1 MRLAR
6 RRNQPSFDDA
16 MFGLLAVSSEKLVA
30 AGISEDEAA
39 TMAAEIMLQAAD
51 SVAPSV
57 VATVRRQAPRVRR
70 ARRRQYRDFK
80 RVLKVY
86 WGEPLN
92 RYLQICMAA
101 VEIGRRFY
109 DRLEKA
115 AEQQQDYEFEALMG
129 LYARA
134 CRTAVEIH
142 HAFSG
147 GYSMGALARCRT
159 LHEIA
164 VIMIVITRFREEI
177 PDLAERFLL
186 HDVVQNYKDAKI
198 YQEHCAALGEE
209 LLTEA
214 EMTSMEEG
222 RQDLIERF
230 GDDYRHPYGWASGI
244 GGLSNPKFADL
255 ERQAGVAH
263 LRGHCSWAN
272 HEVHADS
279 KGWRLNILGRGEGQ
293 HQATGPDHLDMAEPA
308 SWSLI
313 SLGQC
318 VATLVFSTDD
328 ISPLEVMCCQTVQR
342 LIDDAM
348 NAFDNAEAWAEEAD
362 RRVLPLPQWRR
373 KAWLLWQVITKRV

>member
-1 MRLAR
+1 
-6 RRNQPSFDDA
+6 
-16 MFGLLAVSSEKLVA
+16 MFGVLAASSEKLVS

-39 TMAAEIMLQAAD
+39 TMVAETMLQAAD
-51 SVAPSV
+51 TVAPSV
-57 VATVRRQAPRVRR
+57 VATVRRRAPRMHR
-70 ARRRQYRDFK
+70 ARRRQYRDFR

-86 WGEPLN
+86 WGESLD
-92 RYLQICMAA
+92 RYLEICVAA
-101 VEIGRRFY
+101 EEVGRRY
-109 DRLEKA
+109 YGRLEKA
-115 AEQQQDYEFEALMG
+115 AVQQQDYEFEALTG

-134 CRTAVEIH
+134 CRTAAEIH
-142 HAFSG
+142 HTLSG

-164 VIMIVITRFREEI
+164 VIMIVISRFREEI
-177 PDLAERFLL
+177 PYLAERFLL
-186 HDVVQNYKDAKI
+186 HDAVQNYKDAKI
-198 YQEHCAALGEE
+198 YQEHCAALGDEPFA
-209 LLTEA
+209 EA
-214 EMTSMEEG
+214 EMTGMEEE

-244 GGLSNPKFADL
+244 GGLRKPTFADL

-263 LRGHCSWAN
+263 LRGHYSWAN

-279 KGWRLNILGRGEGQ
+279 KGWRLNILGRGEVH

-328 ISPLEVMCCQTVQR
+328 ISPLEVMGCQTVQR

-348 NAFDNAEAWAEEAD
+348 NAFGNAEAWAEEAD

-373 KAWLLWQVITKRV
+373 KAWLLWQVVTKRV